1 VNMVRARHSGWRH
14 VATFPCGLRHNVW
27 PFIRGRLA
35 RVYAYP
41 RATLPITLHWRC
53 CPQAVESIALLDLLC
68 CFTAYVLTTPAGQA
82 LGEEAEE
89 RWDVEEVAEPCAQTL
104 LVAAN
109 GLKPFPCSLPAIR
122 SAPGVHGAWRDAHP
136 PGPPPHP

>member
-1 VNMVRARHSGWRH
+1 VPPSSRAPSLQESLFNIYVMTNVVVQDTLARVRARIGVLHKVRARHSGWRH

-89 RWDVEEVAEPCAQTL
+89 R
-104 LVAAN
+104 
-109 GLKPFPCSLPAIR
+109 
-122 SAPGVHGAWRDAHP
+122 
-136 PGPPPHP
+136 